1 VFGRDIDSFRK
12 LSELKEYTQA
22 LLDEAIKLKQELQKA
37 NDKVSHFEEIAK
49 FSTSPLSVGSNEE
62 EVCKLEI
69 RRLHDL
75 CKSRPLEFNEV
86 KAFEIFVNSLL
97 KIQGKPS
104 EDTSKRKSK
113 KQVDLTQ
120 DQLIQLAMQVTDE
133 SGEQ

>member
-1 VFGRDIDSFRK
+1 VFGRDIDSFKK
-12 LSELKEYTQA
+12 LSDLKEYAQA

-37 NDKVSHFEEIAK
+37 QDKLSHLEEITK
-49 FSTSPLSVGSNEE
+49 FSASPLSVGSNEE

-69 RRLHDL
+69 RRLHDK
-75 CKSRPLEFNEV
+75 CKNQPLEFNEV

-97 KIQGKPS
+97 KIQGKSP
-104 EDTSKRKSK
+104 EEGKKKPK

-120 DQLIQLAMQVTDE
+120 DQLIQLALQVTDE

>member
-1 VFGRDIDSFRK
+1 VFGRDLDSFKK
-12 LSELKEYTQA
+12 LSDLKEYTEA
-22 LLDEAIKLKQELQKA
+22 LLSEAIKLKQELQKA
-37 NDKVSHFEEIAK
+37 NDKLSHLEEVSRFH
-49 FSTSPLSVGSNEE
+49 SSPLTVGTNEE

-86 KAFEIFVNSLL
+86 KAFEIFVNSML
-97 KIQGKPS
+97 KIQGKTS
-104 EDTSKRKSK
+104 EDVKKKSK
-113 KQVDLTQ
+113 KQVDLSQ

>member
-1 VFGRDIDSFRK
+1 MFGRDLDSFKK
-12 LSELKEYTQA
+12 LSDLKEYTEA
-22 LLDEAIKLKQELQKA
+22 LLNEAVKLKQELQKA
-37 NDKVSHFEEIAK
+37 NDKVSHLEEVSR
-49 FSTSPLSVGSNEE
+49 FRPSPLTVGTNEE

-97 KIQGKPS
+97 KIQGKTS
-104 EDTSKRKSK
+104 EDVK
-113 KQVDLTQ
+113 KKPKKPLDLSQ